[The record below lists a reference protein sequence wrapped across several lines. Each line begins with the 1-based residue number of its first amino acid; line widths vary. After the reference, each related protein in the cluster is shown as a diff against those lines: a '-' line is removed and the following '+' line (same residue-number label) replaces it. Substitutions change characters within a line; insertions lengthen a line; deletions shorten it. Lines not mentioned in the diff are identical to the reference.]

1 MSKFKIGDTVKV
13 INNDLSYTAY
23 MAWAIKYGLS
33 KYVPDDWGSNSPG
46 NGTVGKVI
54 AFGPHEIDEDFLY
67 GIETKDWKQ
76 YIVSVKGLEQV
87 QSSLKSL
94 LQNGVRVKCRN
105 NRMYTVIDGH
115 FVRQE
120 QDSDILAHLTP
131 INEWEDN
138 LCNPSSYMHDIVEI
152 YDKPD
157 VLRYFE
163 YSFETPLLWKR
174 EEKSAAQIELENLE
188 QQAIDL
194 AVRIKAIKEQL

>member
-94 LQNGVRVKCRN
+94 LQKGE
-105 NRMYTVIDGH
+105 M
-115 FVRQE
+115 
-120 QDSDILAHLTP
+120 
-131 INEWEDN
+131 NE
-138 LCNPSSYMHDIVEI
+138 
-152 YDKPD
+152 
-157 VLRYFE
+157 
-163 YSFETPLLWKR
+163 
-174 EEKSAAQIELENLE
+174 
-188 QQAIDL
+188 
-194 AVRIKAIKEQL
+194 